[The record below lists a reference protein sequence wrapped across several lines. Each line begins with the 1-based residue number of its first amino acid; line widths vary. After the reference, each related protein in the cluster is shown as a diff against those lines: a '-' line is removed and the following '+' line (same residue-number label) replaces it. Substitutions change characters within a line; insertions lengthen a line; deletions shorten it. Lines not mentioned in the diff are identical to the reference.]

1 MLSHWLLGGTEASN
15 RKVLAISTAM
25 RHVGVCLRIAVLS
38 FPGTA
43 VLAPILAL
51 SGISIP
57 MNMLFALI
65 TGRMR
70 RDTEGST
77 RPVEA

>member
-15 RKVLAISTAM
+15 RTVLAISTAM
-25 RHVGVCLRIAVLS
+25 RHVGVCVRIAVLCL
-38 FPGTA
+38 PGTA
-43 VLAPILAL
+43 VLAPLLAF

-57 MNMLFALI
+57 MHMLFALL

-70 RDTEGST
+70 RDTEVRT

>member
-1 MLSHWLLGGTEASN
+1 
-15 RKVLAISTAM
+15 
-25 RHVGVCLRIAVLS
+25 LRIAVLS

-43 VLAPILAL
+43 VLAPILAV
-51 SGISIP
+51 SGRSIP